1 MAFQRAEAAEGT
13 AVPLGRRTTYSYKRS
28 ACHGGRQH
36 QQQCSMAGLAELLRT
51 WRIPKSD
58 GSLLPCLRTWG
69 AAEPWPRSRQNY
81 CCSIS
86 KNKTQM
92 QNKILIT
99 ATWKA
104 TGEIIVSG
112 RSSSAGRRRSMVVC
126 CPCTPWLVCL
136 FNSN

>member
-1 MAFQRAEAAEGT
+1 MAFQRAEAPEGT
-13 AVPLGRRTTYSYKRS
+13 AVPLGRRTTYSFKRS

-36 QQQCSMAGLAELLRT
+36 QQQCSMTGLAELLRT

-58 GSLLPCLRTWG
+58 GRLLPCSRTWG

-86 KNKTQM
+86 KTKTQI
-92 QNKILIT
+92 QNKILVT

-104 TGEIIVSG
+104 TG
-112 RSSSAGRRRSMVVC
+112 RSSSAGRRSVVVC
-126 CPCTPWLVCL
+126 CPCTPRLVCL